1 MDYKIDEIFPEKF
14 FCTLQKASLDT
25 DKNIFMV
32 DNEFIVLKLD
42 DFNRKK
48 YQKELGCSMCLRGG
62 DACFEKNGKIYI
74 LEFKNTYLHGKV
86 IYEIL
91 EKMYDSCIVLMDKL
105 KIDISYFKNNVNF
118 VTIYSF
124 KEDCDEE
131 KKYSEIDKIQNIGMN
146 KIKSSISRR
155 NSKPIKNIDDYAF
168 GLKKL
173 EKYIYNEVSAIPI
186 NYFQQFLKEEKII

>member
-155 NSKPIKNIDDYAF
+155 NSKPIKNIDYYAF

>member
-1 MDYKIDEIFPEKF
+1 
-14 FCTLQKASLDT
+14 
-25 DKNIFMV
+25 
-32 DNEFIVLKLD
+32 
-42 DFNRKK
+42 
-48 YQKELGCSMCLRGG
+48 
-62 DACFEKNGKIYI
+62 
-74 LEFKNTYLHGKV
+74 
-86 IYEIL
+86 
-91 EKMYDSCIVLMDKL
+91 MDKL

>member
-74 LEFKNTYLHGKV
+74 LEFKNTYLSIPCSV
-86 IYEIL
+86 SIWI
-91 EKMYDSCIVLMDKL
+91 
-105 KIDISYFKNNVNF
+105 N
-118 VTIYSF
+118 
-124 KEDCDEE
+124 
-131 KKYSEIDKIQNIGMN
+131 QNCKG
-146 KIKSSISRR
+146 
-155 NSKPIKNIDDYAF
+155 
-168 GLKKL
+168 
-173 EKYIYNEVSAIPI
+173 
-186 NYFQQFLKEEKII
+186 QFLRTAVRLLNLSGNCRQSG